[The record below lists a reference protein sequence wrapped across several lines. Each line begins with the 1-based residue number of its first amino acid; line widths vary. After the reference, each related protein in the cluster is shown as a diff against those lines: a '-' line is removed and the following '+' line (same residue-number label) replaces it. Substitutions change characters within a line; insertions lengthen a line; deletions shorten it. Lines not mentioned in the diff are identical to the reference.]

1 MDFYT
6 IKASKGFL
14 YYMKD
19 SIIKRIR
26 VRALYKFLRGFEG
39 FGGFRGLWKLS
50 IGLGS
55 LSFDR
60 NVLAES
66 FF

>member
-1 MDFYT
+1 MRASLIKGFDIYIYITIVVIVDFYT

-39 FGGFRGLWKLS
+39 FGGFRGL
-50 IGLGS
+50 
-55 LSFDR
+55 
-60 NVLAES
+60 
-66 FF
+66 